1 MNQLNQIEK
10 IRMLPKVDAEDVV
23 RYDNLLEELFGKGI
37 EDYVYADKVATLTKE
52 RKKILNV
59 FGRFKEDEDYYKF
72 KIVLKRLT
80 IYDYETVMVI
90 LYWYIH
96 FLNKQNIVDD
106 SVVVKGYKTVQDNV
120 IVRLEDKK
128 VFGVDDIETLERL
141 NQRGELNFQETEM
154 KFDKNEDGKS
164 YRLRFE
170 TVKEGTY
177 ERGFNQFKGNNGIPL
192 SIIDV
197 ESFLKEVNKVSINN
211 REILLILIYS
221 LKELKKAIIKGH
233 GYYKYEDARQINKS
247 IEDIRNNLN
256 HVGGIDWVENIV
268 DRNKI
273 LGWWD

>member
-1 MNQLNQIEK
+1 
-10 IRMLPKVDAEDVV
+10 MLPKVDAEDVV

-96 FLNKQNIVDD
+96 FLNRQNIVDD